1 MKEYKKK
8 LIKKAVYKADIN
20 KLIKYC
26 KKNTNDCDYI
36 ITEYFDVITL
46 EQKLK
51 LYKFASMKVR
61 SLILDEINY
70 VAVYGIE
77 ESYIKNLYDW
87 ISFEKEQEY
96 KASSLNV
103 NKIYNIIFESKL
115 FDKIL
120 YLIDS
125 DKKANKLFKERL
137 DKDIPYVVALIDYLV
152 SRKMDNATHEI
163 TTESLETKVL
173 QSRNDNLISTYAQY
187 HKVYNRNRVETKIIE
202 IGDPKTLFEYME
214 SKVCSET
221 FNREK
226 AINKIIERDN
236 LEYILKTYVYLEH
249 SIFENMDIETFF
261 QGVMSLD
268 IHNSEKEFLIKSAYY
283 EFANKDKAK
292 YEDDKK
298 AQIKQ
303 NVCKS
308 LSKQNTCNN

>member
-1 MKEYKKK
+1 MKEYRKK
-8 LIKKAVYKADIN
+8 LIKKAVYKADID

-61 SLILDEINY
+61 SLILDEINC

-115 FDKIL
+115 FDEIFH
-120 YLIDS
+120 LITTYKNAAKRFDELLKE
-125 DKKANKLFKERL
+125 DKS
-137 DKDIPYVVALIDYLV
+137 YVISLIDYLIKNEKD
-152 SRKMDNATHEI
+152 SFTPELTLEK
-163 TTESLETKVL
+163 LETMVL
-173 QSRNDNLISTYAQY
+173 ESRDDKLISTYAQY

-202 IGDPKTLFEYME
+202 IGDPKTLFQYME

-226 AINKIIERDN
+226 AINKIIEKDN

-268 IHNSEKEFLIKSAYY
+268 IHNSEKEFLIKNAYY